1 MLEEATNKLV
11 PRGSRKAAGQFAGSK
26 GEFESPMTDKK
37 KKVGFILNTLLLFLI
52 GVHVSFNPF
61 PQLTAIQEIS
71 FYGSV
76 LVLVVLLSLRKTTF
90 SFKTPL
96 TTPFILFVLWACFGL
111 FFALNKPNTI
121 HDIYAHLLKYL
132 TVFFLLVNYF
142 HSFKRFE
149 ILRNLII
156 LSTAVFALYLP
167 IYFYVILGKPFAV
180 KLGYIMP
187 WEIPSNFISV
197 LTIFALLL
205 TLNIYNFKGLKTYKL
220 ISLLPASILI
230 FTTLTTKTRAAIPA
244 LIVAVVAC
252 FITNKKMMAVLLVS
266 FLLIVSLMP
275 VGDRFTPTDLASK
288 LSTDDRVN
296 IWYTFWEII
305 KEHPVTGIGY
315 GIQTYD
321 DDNFLHKY
329 NQRVPSQY
337 RQPVPHRSP
346 HNFYVDITVRMG
358 FVGLAIFIFI
368 IYRVL
373 RMARDIM
380 KYGRNRFVKKWA
392 LCLIAALL
400 AWLIQGI
407 FESTVSGPAAM
418 IFFMILAM
426 MTILWNLREQEEPA
440 LEGLSET

>member
-1 MLEEATNKLV
+1 M
-11 PRGSRKAAGQFAGSK
+11 
-26 GEFESPMTDKK
+26 DKK
-37 KKVGFILNTLLLFLI
+37 ENVYRLLNVSLPFLI
-52 GVHVSFNPF
+52 GVHIFFNPF

-76 LVLVVLLSLRKTTF
+76 LILIVLLSLRKTTF

-96 TTPFILFVLWACFGL
+96 TTPFILFVLWAGVGL
-111 FFALNKPNTI
+111 FFALNKTNTI

-132 TVFFLLVNYF
+132 MVFFLLVNYF
-142 HSFKRFE
+142 NSVKYFE

-156 LSTAVFALYLP
+156 LSTAVFASYLL
-167 IYFYVILGKPFAV
+167 IYFYFILGKPFDV
-180 KLGYIMP
+180 KLGYIMA

-205 TLNIYNFKGLKTYKL
+205 TLNIYNFNGLKIYKL
-220 ISLLPASILI
+220 IGLLPASILI
-230 FTTLTTKTRAAIPA
+230 FTTLATKTRAAILA
-244 LIVAVVAC
+244 LPIAVVVC
-252 FITNKKMMAVLLVS
+252 FIANKKMMAVFLVS
-266 FLLIVSLMP
+266 ILLIVSLMP
-275 VGDRFTPTDLASK
+275 VGDRFTPKDLASK
-288 LSTDDRVN
+288 LSTDDRGN

-329 NQRVPSQY
+329 NQRVPSLY

-358 FVGLAIFIFI
+358 FVGLSIFIFT
-368 IYRVL
+368 IYQML
-373 RMARDIM
+373 WMARDIM
-380 KYGRNRFVKKWA
+380 KCSRNRFVKKWA

-400 AWLIQGI
+400 AWLIQAF
-407 FESTVSGPAAM
+407 FESLVSGPTAM
-418 IFFMILAM
+418 IFFIILAM
-426 MTILWNLREQEEPA
+426 MTILWNLREETEYQP
-440 LEGLSET
+440 EGLSAK

>member
-1 MLEEATNKLV
+1 
-11 PRGSRKAAGQFAGSK
+11 
-26 GEFESPMTDKK
+26 MTDAKE
-37 KKVGFILNTLLLFLI
+37 KVGPFLNTLLLFLI
-52 GVHVSFNPF
+52 GVHIFFNPF
-61 PQLTAIQEIS
+61 PQLTAIEEIS

-76 LVLVVLLSLRKTTF
+76 LVLLVLLALKKTTL
-90 SFKTPL
+90 SLKTPL
-96 TTPFILFVLWACFGL
+96 TTPFILFLLWAIFGL

-132 TVFFLLVNYF
+132 MVFFLLINYF
-142 HSFKRFE
+142 DSFRRFE
-149 ILRNLII
+149 ILRDLII
-156 LSTAVFALYLP
+156 LSTTLFALYLP
-167 IYFYVILGKPFAV
+167 IYFYIILDYPFAV

-205 TLNIYNFKGLKTYKL
+205 TLNIYNFKGFKKYKL
-220 ISLLPASILI
+220 ISLIPVSMLV
-230 FTTLTTKTRAAIPA
+230 FTTLATKTRAAIIA
-244 LIVAVVAC
+244 LLVAVVAC
-252 FITNKKMMAVLLVS
+252 FIANKKMMAGFLVS

-275 VGDRFTPTDLASK
+275 VSDRFTPNDLASK
-288 LSTDDRVN
+288 LKTDDRVN

-305 KEHPVTGIGY
+305 KDHPVTGIGF

-329 NQRVPSQY
+329 NQRVPSLY

-346 HNFYVDITVRMG
+346 HNFFVDITVRMG
-358 FVGLAIFIFI
+358 FVGLAIFFYI

-380 KYGRNRFVKKWA
+380 KYGRNRFVKKWT

-400 AWLIQGI
+400 AWLIQGV

-440 LEGLSET
+440 LEGLSKT

>member
-1 MLEEATNKLV
+1 
-11 PRGSRKAAGQFAGSK
+11 
-26 GEFESPMTDKK
+26 MTDTKG
-37 KKVGFILNTLLLFLI
+37 KVGLILNTLLLFLI
-52 GVHVSFNPF
+52 GAHIFFNPF

-71 FYGSV
+71 FYGAV
-76 LVLVVLLSLRKTTF
+76 LILVILLSLRKTTF

-96 TTPFILFVLWACFGL
+96 TMPFILFVLWACIGL

-132 TVFFLLVNYF
+132 MVFFLLVNYF
-142 HSFKRFE
+142 NSFKRFE

-156 LSTAVFALYLP
+156 LSTAIFALYLP
-167 IYFYVILGKPFAV
+167 IYFYFILGKPFDV

-187 WEIPSNFISV
+187 WEIPSNFMSV

-205 TLNIYNFKGLKTYKL
+205 TLNIYNFKGFKWHKI
-220 ISLLPASILI
+220 ISLIPAGILI
-230 FTTLTTKTRAAIPA
+230 FTTLATKTRSAILA
-244 LIVAVVAC
+244 LVVAVVAC
-252 FITNKKMMAVLLVS
+252 FIANKKMMAVFLVS
-266 FLLIVSLMP
+266 FLLILSLMP
-275 VGDRFTPTDLASK
+275 VSDRFTPKDLASK

-321 DDNFLHKY
+321 DDNFLQKY
-329 NQRVPSQY
+329 NQRVPAAY

-358 FVGLAIFIFI
+358 FVGLAIFFFI
-368 IYRVL
+368 IYRML

-380 KYGRNRFVKKWA
+380 KYGRNRFVKKWT
-392 LCLIAALL
+392 LCLIAALV
-400 AWLIQGI
+400 AWLIQGF
-407 FESTVSGPAAM
+407 FESIVSGPTAM
-418 IFFMILAM
+418 VFFIILAM
-426 MTILWNLREQEEPA
+426 MTILWNLREETEYPA
-440 LEGLSET
+440 AGLSEI